1 MSIWSRLVGQQRV
14 VEQLQAA
21 VATAHLFQD
30 ANPNA
35 MTHAWLFT
43 GPPGAGRS
51 TAAILFAAALVC
63 EAGGCGTCATCEAV
77 LMDRHPDV
85 ERFIPQQIMI
95 TRDEAENLMSIA
107 SLMPARSKYRVIVV
121 EDADRL
127 NDVSGNMLLKSI
139 EEPAESVVWIL
150 CTPSMDDV
158 LATIRSRTRTIT
170 LATPTW
176 EEVRDLLIAEGI
188 NQTIAAFAAKASA
201 GHIGKARGLATSEAS
216 RLRRKEI
223 LSIPRQLGDLGSC
236 FKSAKE
242 IVERATEE
250 ANLEMDA
257 LDETEKDALMQ
268 SFGATLGGRG
278 KAERA
283 ARPALKDLEGRQ
295 KSRRTRA
302 VRDRLDQALVDLMT
316 YYRDVLLIQM
326 VGDGAELIN
335 EELKHE
341 IVETAQSSTASKTR
355 VRLEAI
361 EKARRQF
368 ASNAQPLMILETL
381 TIELARA

>member
-1 MSIWSRLVGQQRV
+1 VGQARV
-14 VEQLQAA
+14 VEELQVA
-21 VATAHLFQD
+21 VASAHSFAD
-30 ANPNA
+30 SNPNA

-63 EAGGCGTCATCEAV
+63 DAGGCGECAKCEAV
-77 LMDRHPDV
+77 LMDKHPDV
-85 ERFIPQQIMI
+85 ERFIPEQIMI
-95 TRDEAENLMSIA
+95 TRDEAENLIQLA
-107 SLMPARSKYRVIVV
+107 GLMPAQAKYRIIVI

-158 LATIRSRTRTIT
+158 LATIRSRTRAIT
-170 LATPTW
+170 LGTPTW
-176 EEVRDLLIAEGI
+176 RDVADLLVAEGI
-188 NQTIAAFAAKASA
+188 NPTIAAFAAKASA

-223 LSIPRQLGDLGSC
+223 LSIPKQLGDLASC
-236 FKSAKE
+236 FRSAKE
-242 IVERATEE
+242 IVERATLE
-250 ANLEMDA
+250 ANAEMDE
-257 LDETEKDALMQ
+257 LDEREKEALMQ

-283 ARPALKDLEGRQ
+283 ARPALKELEGRQ

-302 VRDRLDQALVDLMT
+302 IRDRLDQSLVDLMT
-316 YYRDVLLIQM
+316 YYRDVLLLQLT
-326 VGDGAELIN
+326 DDQAELIN

-341 IVETAQSSTASKTR
+341 IQETAQSSTPAKTR

-368 ASNAQPLMILETL
+368 TSNAQPLMILETL

>member
-1 MSIWSRLVGQQRV
+1 MSIWSRLVGQQKV

-21 VATAHLFQD
+21 VASAHSFQD
-30 ANPNA
+30 SNPNA

-63 EAGGCGTCATCEAV
+63 NAGGCGTCETCEAV
-77 LMDRHPDV
+77 LMDRYPDV
-85 ERFIPQQIMI
+85 ERFIPQQITI
-95 TRDEAENLMSIA
+95 TRDEAENLIVIA

-127 NDVSGNMLLKSI
+127 SDVSGNMLLKSI
-139 EEPAESVVWIL
+139 EEPAVSVVWIL

-176 EEVRDLLIAEGI
+176 QDVRDLLISEGI
-188 NQTIAAFAAKASA
+188 SPAIAAFAAKASA

-223 LSIPRQLGDLGSC
+223 LSIPRQLEDLGSC
-236 FKSAKE
+236 FRSAKE

-268 SFGATLGGRG
+268 SYGATLGGRG

-283 ARPALKDLEGRQ
+283 ARPALKDLETRQ

-302 VRDRLDQALVDLMT
+302 VRDRLDGALVDLMT
-316 YYRDVLLIQM
+316 YYRDVLLLQM
-326 VGDGAELIN
+326 VGSDAELIN

-341 IVETAQSSTASKTR
+341 IIETANTSTPIKTR
-355 VRLEAI
+355 TRLEAI

>member
-1 MSIWSRLVGQQRV
+1 MGQARV
-14 VEQLQAA
+14 VEELQVA
-21 VATAHLFQD
+21 VASAHSFAD
-30 ANPNA
+30 SNPNA

-63 EAGGCGTCATCEAV
+63 DAGGCGECAKCEAV
-77 LMDRHPDV
+77 LMDKHPDV
-85 ERFIPQQIMI
+85 ERFIPEQIMI
-95 TRDEAENLMSIA
+95 TRDEAENLIQLSG
-107 SLMPARSKYRVIVV
+107 LMPAQAKYRIIVI

-158 LATIRSRTRTIT
+158 LATIRSRTRAIT
-170 LATPTW
+170 LGTPTW
-176 EEVRDLLIAEGI
+176 RDVADLLIAEGV
-188 NQTIAAFAAKASA
+188 NPTIAAFAAKASA

-223 LSIPRQLGDLGSC
+223 LSIPKQLGDLASC
-236 FKSAKE
+236 FRSAKE
-242 IVERATEE
+242 IVERATLE
-250 ANLEMDA
+250 ANTEMDE
-257 LDETEKDALMQ
+257 LDEQEKEALMQ

-283 ARPALKDLEGRQ
+283 ARPALKELEGRQ

-302 VRDRLDQALVDLMT
+302 IRDRLDQSLVDLMT
-316 YYRDVLLIQM
+316 YYRDVLLLQLT
-326 VGDGAELIN
+326 GDQAELIN

-341 IVETAQSSTASKTR
+341 ILETAHSSTPAKTR